1 MEHRLGAAWLL
12 GTLGVAAACA
22 LLGGPLGTRLV
33 NSDALWANH
42 CVQNGTVVTGAACYT
57 GEGVTRGGFAGALL
71 QTWLLPLGSSGQPDT
86 SECGSVFKLSQ
97 SGEAC

>member
-57 GEGVTRGGFAGALL
+57 GEGVT
-71 QTWLLPLGSSGQPDT
+71 
-86 SECGSVFKLSQ
+86 LSLIHI
-97 SGEAC
+97 